1 MKCLDSLFESYI
13 TPILLSMAAVMA
25 AVLLGITLFYIVAT
39 SVEYGVNSKE
49 IIDSH
54 CVNNTVV
61 YRNTLSGS
69 IATAGQACSE

>member
-1 MKCLDSLFESYI
+1 MKCLDSLFDSYI
-13 TPILLSMAAVMA
+13 TPILLSVGAVTLII
-25 AVLLGITLFYIVAT
+25 VLCYIVVV

-49 IIDSH
+49 MIESH

-69 IATAGQACSE
+69 IATAGQACTE

>member
-13 TPILLSMAAVMA
+13 IPILLSVGVVFLIIA
-25 AVLLGITLFYIVAT
+25 LCYIVAT

-61 YRNTLSGS
+61 YRNVLSGS
-69 IATAGQACSE
+69 IATAGQACAE

>member
-1 MKCLDSLFESYI
+1 MKCLYSLFDSYI
-13 TPILLSMAAVMA
+13 TPILLSIGVVFLIVA
-25 AVLLGITLFYIVAT
+25 LCYIVVA

-49 IIDSH
+49 MIESH

-69 IATAGQACSE
+69 IATAGQTCTE

>member
-13 TPILLSMAAVMA
+13 TPILLSMAAV
-25 AVLLGITLFYIVAT
+25 LLGIALFYIVTA

-49 IIDSH
+49 VIESH
-54 CVNNTVV
+54 CINNTVV

-69 IATAGQACSE
+69 IATAGQACTE

>member
-1 MKCLDSLFESYI
+1 MKCLDSLFESYL
-13 TPILLSMAAVMA
+13 TPILI
-25 AVLLGITLFYIVAT
+25 GIGVVFLIIALCYIVVA

-61 YRNTLSGS
+61 YRNVLSGS
-69 IATAGQACSE
+69 IATAGQTCTE

>member
-1 MKCLDSLFESYI
+1 MKCLDSLFDSYI
-13 TPILLSMAAVMA
+13 TPILLSVGVVTLII
-25 AVLLGITLFYIVAT
+25 VLCYIVVA

-49 IIDSH
+49 IIESH

-69 IATAGQACSE
+69 IATAGQTCTE

>member
-1 MKCLDSLFESYI
+1 MKCLDSFLESYI
-13 TPILLSMAAVMA
+13 TPILLSIGIVSLII
-25 AVLLGITLFYIVAT
+25 VLCWIVTA

-49 IIDSH
+49 MIESH

-69 IATAGQACSE
+69 IATAGQTCSE

>member
-1 MKCLDSLFESYI
+1 MKCLDSLFERYLTSTLI
-13 TPILLSMAAVMA
+13 
-25 AVLLGITLFYIVAT
+25 GIGVVFLIVALCYIVVV

-69 IATAGQACSE
+69 IATAGQACTE

>member
-1 MKCLDSLFESYI
+1 MKYLDSLFENFM
-13 TPILLSMAAVMA
+13 TPILLSIGVVTLIIVLCWVVAV
-25 AVLLGITLFYIVAT
+25 

>member
-1 MKCLDSLFESYI
+1 MKCLDSLFESYL
-13 TPILLSMAAVMA
+13 TPILLSVGVVTLII
-25 AVLLGITLFYIVAT
+25 VLCYIVVA

-49 IIDSH
+49 IIESH

-69 IATAGQACSE
+69 IATAGQACTE

>member
-1 MKCLDSLFESYI
+1 MKCLDSLFDSYI
-13 TPILLSMAAVMA
+13 TPILLSIGVVTLII
-25 AVLLGITLFYIVAT
+25 VLCYIVVV

-49 IIDSH
+49 IIESH

-69 IATAGQACSE
+69 IATAGQVCSE

>member
-1 MKCLDSLFESYI
+1 MKCLDSLFDSYI
-13 TPILLSMAAVMA
+13 TPILLSVG
-25 AVLLGITLFYIVAT
+25 VVTLIIALCYLVVA

-49 IIDSH
+49 MIESH

-69 IATAGQACSE
+69 IATAGQTCTE

>member
-13 TPILLSMAAVMA
+13 TPILIGTGV
-25 AVLLGITLFYIVAT
+25 VLLIIALFYIVAV
-39 SVEYGVNSKE
+39 SVEYRVNSKE

-61 YRNTLSGS
+61 YRNVLSGS

>member
-1 MKCLDSLFESYI
+1 MKYLDSLFENYMA
-13 TPILLSMAAVMA
+13 PILLSIGVVTLIIVLCWVVAA
-25 AVLLGITLFYIVAT
+25 

-49 IIDSH
+49 VIESH

-69 IATAGQACSE
+69 IATAGQACTE

>member
-1 MKCLDSLFESYI
+1 MVSTLI
-13 TPILLSMAAVMA
+13 
-25 AVLLGITLFYIVAT
+25 GIGVVFLIIALCYIVVT

-69 IATAGQACSE
+69 IATAGQTCTE

>member
-1 MKCLDSLFESYI
+1 MKCLDSLFDSYI
-13 TPILLSMAAVMA
+13 TPILLSVGVVTLII
-25 AVLLGITLFYIVAT
+25 VLCYIVVV

-49 IIDSH
+49 IIESH

-69 IATAGQACSE
+69 IATAGQTCTE

>member
-1 MKCLDSLFESYI
+1 MKCLDSLFERYL
-13 TPILLSMAAVMA
+13 TPILLSVGVVTLII
-25 AVLLGITLFYIVAT
+25 VLYYIVVA

-69 IATAGQACSE
+69 IATAGQVCSE

>member
-13 TPILLSMAAVMA
+13 TPILLSIAVA
-25 AVLLGITLFYIVAT
+25 LTGIVLFLIITASI
-39 SVEYGVNSKE
+39 EYGVNSKE
-49 IIDSH
+49 MIESH

-69 IATAGQACSE
+69 IATAGQACSK

>member
-1 MKCLDSLFESYI
+1 MKCLDSLFDSYI
-13 TPILLSMAAVMA
+13 TPILLRIGVVFLIVA
-25 AVLLGITLFYIVAT
+25 LCYIVVA

-49 IIDSH
+49 MIESH

-69 IATAGQACSE
+69 IATAGQTCTE

>member
-1 MKCLDSLFESYI
+1 MKCLDSLFDSYI
-13 TPILLSMAAVMA
+13 TPILLSVGVVTLII
-25 AVLLGITLFYIVAT
+25 VLCYIVVA

-49 IIDSH
+49 IIESH

-69 IATAGQACSE
+69 IATAGQTCSE

>member
-1 MKCLDSLFESYI
+1 MKCLDSLFDSYI
-13 TPILLSMAAVMA
+13 TPILLSVGVVTLII
-25 AVLLGITLFYIVAT
+25 VLCYIVVV

-49 IIDSH
+49 MIESH

>member
-1 MKCLDSLFESYI
+1 MKCLYSLFDSYI
-13 TPILLSMAAVMA
+13 APILLSVG
-25 AVLLGITLFYIVAT
+25 VVFLIITLCYIVVA

-49 IIDSH
+49 IIESH